1 LNRFVRERERWTAA
15 EMEERSG
22 ILAQQALRI
31 WPPLSV
37 TEDSIRQSRQED
49 LRRLASK
56 GSLEKVEMTAD
67 AKRLLNAI
75 RAPILALDAGI
86 IELANTNSVSY
97 HAADADFFVELLP
110 RKHRVLVLL
119 NLDLSECEYRDER
132 LRDALD
138 YKFLANATNEGAAF
152 YELRD
157 VAQIDGAMKLVR
169 QAYGLA
175 AQ

>member
-1 LNRFVRERERWTAA
+1 
-15 EMEERSG
+15 
-22 ILAQQALRI
+22 
-31 WPPLSV
+31 
-37 TEDSIRQSRQED
+37 
-49 LRRLASK
+49 
-56 GSLEKVEMTAD
+56 
-67 AKRLLNAI
+67 
-75 RAPILALDAGI
+75 
-86 IELANTNSVSY
+86 
-97 HAADADFFVELLP
+97 
-110 RKHRVLVLL
+110 VLVLL